1 MRIRG
6 FSALEQFLM
15 VSEFHVKGCLV
26 DSSYLIAASYDSDT
40 HNTACDV
47 ATRALSK
54 SGTPIFT
61 NVSVKHEFMEAQRRI
76 VISEALCDF
85 HTAYGSLVPIEVE
98 KKLKSHKAL
107 HQGKI
112 DDKKSTKMELQQIES
127 KSVLLRPIKIATK
140 NAWQITCEEFLE
152 PNLSPVW
159 EQTVRDF
166 RIQELR
172 TRESDK
178 SKYLTSFPEWE
189 DAIKLMGKH
198 CLGSIDSMIVN
209 MFKCSTISILL
220 TVDREMA
227 RCAVAET
234 EDKKIVFMPDAELM
248 KLRTDLVRECSLI
261 PTT

>member
-6 FSALEQFLM
+6 FSELEQFLEG
-15 VSEFHVKGCLV
+15 SEFSTKGCLV
-26 DSSYLIAASYDSDT
+26 DSSYLIAASYDSDI

-47 ATRALSK
+47 ATRALAK
-54 SGTPIFT
+54 SSTPIFT

-85 HTAYGSLVPIEVE
+85 YTAYGNIVPSEIES
-98 KKLKSHKAL
+98 KLKSHKTI
-107 HQGKI
+107 HQRKI
-112 DDKKSTKMELQQIES
+112 DDKKSTKMELEQIEAKS
-127 KSVLLRPIKIATK
+127 KLLRPIKIAYK

-159 EQTVRDF
+159 ERTVRDF

-178 SKYLTSFPEWE
+178 SKYLNAFPEWE

-209 MFKCSTISILL
+209 MFKCSTLSILL

-234 EDKKIVFMPDAELM
+234 ESTKVVFIPDAELA
-248 KLRTDLVRECSLI
+248 KLRMDLAREGNSI
-261 PTT
+261 PTV